1 MIKTILFPML
11 GKFDS
16 FTFKLYQLLR
26 ETNKISPNTSHIF
39 AATNMKRICP
49 WHVMKKI
56 GDFYLEEERAS
67 HLKIQVKAQV
77 IFEDLYKEARD
88 REETI
93 KRQHLVS
100 Y

>member
-1 MIKTILFPML
+1 
-11 GKFDS
+11 
-16 FTFKLYQLLR
+16 
-26 ETNKISPNTSHIF
+26 
-39 AATNMKRICP
+39 
-49 WHVMKKI
+49 MKKI

-67 HLKIQVKAQV
+67 HLKIQVKAEV